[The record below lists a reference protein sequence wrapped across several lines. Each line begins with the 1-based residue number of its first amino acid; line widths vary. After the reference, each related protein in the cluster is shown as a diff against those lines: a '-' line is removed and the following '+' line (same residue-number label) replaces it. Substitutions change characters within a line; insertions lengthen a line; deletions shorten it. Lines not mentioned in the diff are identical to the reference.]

1 MTLMKK
7 FIGAIGPNKNTTDQ
21 DSNPFIPFFTRL
33 EGDTNFPFL
42 LAIRTL
48 EELEK
53 TVENDHQLIE
63 YLLEDIMF
71 ASIYATFYEHLFV
84 CIQENQHLAVELI
97 DKFSEGGSEREILIA
112 SQTHHHLQYIM
123 NRGQCSGCEA
133 CDNHADVEELI
144 EPYEA
149 GDVQFFVKLYLG
161 MQSIQFAMEQLLYD
175 ILPHRADLYDYLI
188 TDNILDF
195 RQFVVDYSDKKLEE
209 I

>member
-7 FIGAIGPNKNTTDQ
+7 FIGAIGPTTQKGHDE
-21 DSNPFIPFFTRL
+21 NPFVPFFQRL

-42 LAIRTL
+42 LAIKAL

-53 TVENDHQLIE
+53 TVESDQQLIE

-84 CIQENQHLAVELI
+84 CIQENQHLALELI
-97 DKFSEGGSEREILIA
+97 DKFSEGGQEREQLIA

-123 NRGQCSGCEA
+123 NRGNCEGCEA

-144 EPYEA
+144 EPWEQ
-149 GDVQFFVKLYLG
+149 GDIQFFIKLYLG
-161 MQSIQFAMEQLLYD
+161 MQSIQFALEQLLYD
-175 ILPHRADLYDYLI
+175 ILPHRSDIYDEL
-188 TDNILDF
+188 TQENILEY

-209 I
+209 A

>member
-7 FIGAIGPNKNTTDQ
+7 FIGAIGPNNNKKHH

-42 LAIRTL
+42 LAIRAL
-48 EELEK
+48 EELET
-53 TVENDHQLIE
+53 TVESDQQLIE

-97 DKFSEGGSEREILIA
+97 DKFSEGGQEREMLIA

-123 NRGQCSGCEA
+123 NRGNCEGCEA
-133 CDNHADVEELI
+133 CDNHGDVEELI
-144 EPYEA
+144 EPWEA
-149 GDVQFFVKLYLG
+149 GDIQFFIKLYLG

-175 ILPHRADLYDYLI
+175 ILPHRADLYDDLT
-188 TDNILDF
+188 TDNILEF
-195 RQFVVDYSDKKLEE
+195 RQFVVDFSDKKLDVV
-209 I
+209 